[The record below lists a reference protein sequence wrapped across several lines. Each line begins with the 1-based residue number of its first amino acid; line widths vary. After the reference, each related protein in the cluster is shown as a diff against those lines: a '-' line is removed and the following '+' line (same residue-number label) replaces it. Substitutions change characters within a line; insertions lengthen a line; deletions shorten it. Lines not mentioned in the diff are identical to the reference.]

1 MYQPAVFNVAFVL
14 LIFYVPV
21 RRSLPAVSNVAFVL
35 LIFMYL
41 WAIVGMN
48 LFGNLKQAGGN
59 AGINRLSNFQH
70 FPVAMITEA
79 R

>member
-1 MYQPAVFNVAFVL
+1 
-14 LIFYVPV
+14 
-21 RRSLPAVSNVAFVL
+21 VSNVAFVL

-48 LFGNLKQAGGN
+48 LFGNLKQAGGD
-59 AGINRLSNFQH
+59 AGISRLSNFQH